1 MIAIAG
7 IVLAVVIIGFVLW
20 MLLTRR
26 LREKYAVLWLVI
38 ALVVLVVGIFP
49 GLWEALT
56 MALGVQLPSNLLFA
70 AAILLLMGVALHL
83 SWELSSAEDEIRRLA
98 EESALHRAELER
110 LDERLG
116 RLEGRDSAGEH
127 PSDGPSQD

>member
-7 IVLAVVIIGFVLW
+7 IVLAAIIICIVLW
-20 MLLTRR
+20 MLLTKR

-38 ALVVLVVGIFP
+38 ALAVLVAGIFP

-56 MALGVQLPSNLLFA
+56 AALGVQLPSNLLFA

-83 SWELSSAEDEIRRLA
+83 SWELSGTEEEIRRLA
-98 EESALHRAELER
+98 EEVAILRAETESLRESVS
-110 LDERLG
+110 
-116 RLEGRDSAGEH
+116 RLEARADGDQF
-127 PSDGPSQD
+127 SD

>member
-38 ALVVLVVGIFP
+38 ALAVFIVGVFP

-56 MALGVQLPSNLLFA
+56 MVLGVQLPSNLLFA

-83 SWELSSAEDEIRRLA
+83 SWEISGTEDEIRRLA
-98 EESALHRAELER
+98 EESAIMRAQIEELSVRVER
-110 LDERLG
+110 AQNDG
-116 RLEGRDSAGEH
+116 SGSGQS
-127 PSDGPSQD
+127 SD

>member
-1 MIAIAG
+1 MIIVAG
-7 IVLAVVIIGFVLW
+7 IVLAVVIIAVVLW

-49 GLWEALT
+49 GMWEGLT
-56 MALGVQLPSNLLFA
+56 QLLGVQLPSNLLFA
-70 AAILLLMGVALHL
+70 AALLLLLGVTFHL

-98 EESALHRAELER
+98 EESALLRAETDALHQR
-110 LDERLG
+110 VR
-116 RLEGRDSAGEH
+116 RLED
-127 PSDGPSQD
+127 PSDDVQSSD

>member
-7 IVLAVVIIGFVLW
+7 IILAVVIIVVVLW

-49 GLWEALT
+49 GMWEGLT
-56 MALGVQLPSNLLFA
+56 QLLGVQLPSNLLFA
-70 AAILLLMGVALHL
+70 AALLLLLGVTFHL

-98 EESALHRAELER
+98 EESALLRAETDALHQR
-110 LDERLG
+110 VQ
-116 RLEGRDSAGEH
+116 RLEDS
-127 PSDGPSQD
+127 SDGAQSSD